1 MRALRTFGPF
11 LFFFAGG
18 LLEAIHFWLG
28 YELVGGFSAG
38 FIYRGQEI
46 TLLGTVARVM
56 PSWCLM
62 GILAMA
68 TVAVTKRYPI
78 TREHW
83 RQVIWLHIASA
94 IVFSAIAVV
103 GNTTMRWLLYVL
115 PETGTPS
122 LKVMMIRYYALYFN
136 TYFLE
141 YWGIVGVYSAILFY
155 RRMRERELALER
167 LARGLSEARL
177 AALQHQ
183 LRPHFLFNTLN
194 AISALAGARDY
205 RGTARAIGLLSD
217 LLRMSLRDS
226 GQVSTVAR
234 ELRFAQRYL
243 ALQRL
248 RFPDR
253 LRTTITCDP
262 ALLPAEIP
270 ALLLQPLIE
279 NAVRYGIGSDPAP
292 GSLAIEIVRMQ
303 DRLRACVRN
312 SLPVETRAGR
322 RGAGIGLN
330 NVQARLAQLYGED
343 FAFAIDTNNA
353 EWSVTIEWPLRF
365 RVRPARERAALRD
378 AAALERPDVSA
389 ALH

>member
-1 MRALRTFGPF
+1 MRTLHTFAPF
-11 LFFFAGG
+11 LTFFVGG
-18 LLEAIHFWLG
+18 LLEGLHFWFG
-28 YELVGGFSAG
+28 YRMAGGFSSG
-38 FIYRGQEI
+38 IIWRGQEA
-46 TLLGTVARVM
+46 TLLEVYARVL
-56 PSWCLM
+56 PSWSLM

-68 TVAVTKRYPI
+68 TVALTQRFPI
-78 TREHW
+78 TREH
-83 RQVIWLHIASA
+83 RLRAIALHTGGAL
-94 IVFSAIAVV
+94 VFSALAIL
-103 GNTTMRWLLYVL
+103 GNTTMRWFFFVQ
-115 PETGTPS
+115 PETGTPT
-122 LKVMMIRYYALYFN
+122 LAHTMIRYYALYFN

-226 GQVSTVAR
+226 GQISTVAR

-253 LRTTITCDP
+253 LHTTIVCDS

-292 GSLAIEIVRMQ
+292 GSLAIEIVRTH

-312 SLPVETRAGR
+312 SLPVESRAGR

-343 FAFAIDTNNA
+343 FTFAIDTNHA

-365 RVRPARERAALRD
+365 RVRPARERAAALLTLARPPGLR
-378 AAALERPDVSA
+378 
-389 ALH
+389 